1 MTITNRMIIAFSAL
15 KLFVG
20 RQEEQLVCKKVND
33 EVLGWIGITFLVP
46 ACPGCPVEDAVKW
59 VTA

>member
-1 MTITNRMIIAFSAL
+1 MIIAFSAL

-20 RQEEQLVCKKVND
+20 RQEEQLVCKKLND
-33 EVLGWIGITFLVP
+33 EVLGWISITFLVP